1 KRLFQQ
7 TLVTESPK
15 RQRLAWVDYAKG
27 FGIFLVVLG
36 HTIRAL
42 INSSILEKSTI
53 FKFVDEWI
61 YAFHM
66 PLFFFL
72 SGLFVCR
79 AASKPL
85 RDFIVSRLNI
95 IIYPY
100 LVWSILQSLLQSMG
114 SGYTNNQTS
123 LIELW
128 KIIYQPVMQFW
139 FLYTLFILVL
149 IYTILQKRGVS
160 PMGFL
165 IFSIFIYAIYVFGIN
180 FSFWG
185 VLYSA
190 QRYAIYL
197 AIGAVFGSGKLMS
210 SLSKIKTQI
219 WLIILIGGF
228 LAVALGV
235 SFNLL
240 TGGLT
245 RFLVALFGI
254 SASVALAI
262 ILERLGKTP
271 FVKEWGCLSL
281 EIYLAHVIAA
291 AIFRILLQKVLGIT
305 EPIAHLFLGTMVGI
319 YLPIA
324 LNIICQRIGFRYM
337 FRLV

>member
-1 KRLFQQ
+1 MTEISQD
-7 TLVTESPK
+7 LVTESPK

-27 FGIFLVVLG
+27 LGIFLVVLG
-36 HTIRAL
+36 HTIRGL
-42 INSSILEKSTI
+42 INSSILEKSASI
-53 FKFVDEWI
+53 KFVDEWI

-85 RDFIVSRLNI
+85 KDFIVRRLNI

-114 SGYTNNQTS
+114 SGYTNNQIS

-128 KIIYQPVMQFW
+128 KIICQPVMQFW

-149 IYTILQKRGVS
+149 VYRILHKRGVS

-165 IFSIFIYAIYVFGIN
+165 ILYIFLYGIHVFGIN
-180 FSFWG
+180 LSFWG

-197 AIGAVFGSGKLMS
+197 AIGAVFGSGKGMS
-210 SLSKIKTQI
+210 SLSKIKNQT
-219 WLIILIGGF
+219 LVTILIGGF
-228 LAVALGV
+228 LAVALAV
-235 SFNLL
+235 SFNLV

-245 RFLVALFGI
+245 RLLVALFGV

-262 ILERLGKTP
+262 ILERLGKIP
-271 FVKEWGCLSL
+271 FVKEWGSLSL

-291 AIFRILLQKVLGIT
+291 AILRILLQKVLGIT

-319 YLPIA
+319 YVPIA
-324 LNIICQRIGFRYM
+324 FYIICQRIGFRYM